1 MTLVQKL
8 QPEFNE
14 LRKGYNME
22 ILIGLIIGL
31 ILGFFGAFH
40 IVVQE
45 LEEMTEEDLLETNRV
60 LRSLKNSQSG

>member
-1 MTLVQKL
+1 MGI
-8 QPEFNE
+8 F
-14 LRKGYNME
+14 
-22 ILIGLIIGL
+22 IGLIIGL

>member
-1 MTLVQKL
+1 
-8 QPEFNE
+8 
-14 LRKGYNME
+14 ME

-60 LRSLKNSQSG
+60 LKELNNGR

>member
-1 MTLVQKL
+1 
-8 QPEFNE
+8 
-14 LRKGYNME
+14 ME

-31 ILGFFGAFH
+31 ILGLFGAFH

-60 LRSLKNSQSG
+60 LKELNNER

>member
-1 MTLVQKL
+1 
-8 QPEFNE
+8 
-14 LRKGYNME
+14 ME

-31 ILGFFGAFH
+31 ILGFFRAFH

-60 LRSLKNSQSG
+60 LKELNNER

>member
-1 MTLVQKL
+1 
-8 QPEFNE
+8 
-14 LRKGYNME
+14 ME

-60 LRSLKNSQSG
+60 LKKLNNER

>member
-1 MTLVQKL
+1 
-8 QPEFNE
+8 
-14 LRKGYNME
+14 ME
-22 ILIGLIIGL
+22 IHIGLIIGL

-60 LRSLKNSQSG
+60 LKELNNER

>member
-1 MTLVQKL
+1 
-8 QPEFNE
+8 
-14 LRKGYNME
+14 ME

-45 LEEMTEEDLLETNRV
+45 LEEMTEEELLWTNKV
-60 LRSLKNSQSG
+60 LKELDNGK

>member
-1 MTLVQKL
+1 
-8 QPEFNE
+8 
-14 LRKGYNME
+14 ME

-60 LRSLKNSQSG
+60 LKELNNER

>member
-1 MTLVQKL
+1 
-8 QPEFNE
+8 
-14 LRKGYNME
+14 ME

-45 LEEMTEEDLLETNRV
+45 LEEMTEEELLWTNKV
-60 LRSLKNSQSG
+60 LKELNNER

>member
-1 MTLVQKL
+1 MD
-8 QPEFNE
+8 
-14 LRKGYNME
+14 

-60 LRSLKNSQSG
+60 LKELNNER